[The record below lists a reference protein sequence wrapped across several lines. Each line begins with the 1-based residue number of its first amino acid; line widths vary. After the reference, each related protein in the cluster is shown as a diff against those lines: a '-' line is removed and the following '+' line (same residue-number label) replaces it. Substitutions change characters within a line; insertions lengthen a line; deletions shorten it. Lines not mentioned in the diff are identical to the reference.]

1 MLSRRAF
8 FAVGGVAGV
17 AALIRGEE
25 PTPTEFSVPRRV
37 DVRTDNVHAGIP
49 IKIRRHGVE
58 LKHVVAYD
66 LDANFAVVYRTS
78 PDGKLLFGQNAD
90 DELQHVTLRG
100 GITVEWDREAIQ
112 TLNARKN
119 GVRRNG

>member
-37 DVRTDNVHAGIP
+37 DVRTDNVHAGIS

-66 LDANFAVVYRTS
+66 LDANTAVVYRTS
-78 PDGKLLFGQNAD
+78 PDGQILFGQDSD
-90 DELQHVTLRG
+90 DEAQHVTLRG
-100 GITVEWDREAIQ
+100 GITVEWDREALQ